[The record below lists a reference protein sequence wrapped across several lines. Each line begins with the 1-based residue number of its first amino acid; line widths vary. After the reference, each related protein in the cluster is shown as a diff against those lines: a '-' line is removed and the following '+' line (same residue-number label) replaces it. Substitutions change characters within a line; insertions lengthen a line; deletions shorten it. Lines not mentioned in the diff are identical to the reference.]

1 MLVRQ
6 CLFYLH
12 VISVYPSCSYTDAH
26 TRQYTEHM
34 QLPTLFVG
42 LLMTSLIL
50 KPTF

>member
-6 CLFYLH
+6 CLFYQH

-34 QLPTLFVG
+34 QLATLFVG

-50 KPTF
+50 KPKF